1 MERRLIGTTLGP
13 YRIVSRLG
21 RGGMATVF
29 LGYQASMDRYV
40 ALKVLPE
47 RYAEDEQFVE
57 RFRREAQ
64 TVAGLEHQNILPVYD
79 FGDQEGLTYFTM
91 RYLDGGTLKD
101 VLTRGQLSLGDI
113 GSIVSQ
119 VCAGL
124 DYAHRRGI
132 IHRDVK
138 PANILIDTEGGIYLT
153 DFGIAKVLEGA
164 TALTATGATIG
175 TPAYMSPEQAV
186 ARGVDARSDIYSL
199 GVILY
204 ELLLGRPP
212 FEADTPIAVAMAHVH
227 DPLPIPREVNPNLPE
242 PLEAVLLKSLAK
254 NADDR
259 FQSAAELAEAF
270 EAASSHVEEAR
281 VDTTTIVDSTADSF
295 LGETIDLQTMV
306 GEAAENTRRTTE
318 EAAVSGIPP
327 TVMERPDRRSLP
339 WPLLAGGLLIVALI
353 VAGVLLV
360 PRLLNQ
366 QSEAPILVG
375 DHFDEFEWDGRVN
388 TDIWEINISNEQ
400 CFIFQE
406 DGNLVYVNEPLD
418 DGCGLHIEQFL
429 PLAEI
434 SAASADM
441 QIAAF
446 DGNGA
451 GQIIST
457 TIHLDN
463 GITWADCGLTVDPDG
478 VRAFFAVHH
487 ETPDEGFV
495 TEIWEEQPA
504 NIEQWYG
511 FQLEYDRDGGA
522 FICLRDSETIA
533 SHHPELADAFA
544 DETLVSVGFVAGR
557 EPMTVAVTMI
567 DNAGI
572 FGWPGE

>member
-1 MERRLIGTTLGP
+1 MERRLIGTMLGP
-13 YRIVSRLG
+13 YRLVSRLG

-47 RYAEDEQFVE
+47 RYAEDEEFIE
-57 RFRREAQ
+57 RFRREAHM
-64 TVAGLEHQNILPVYD
+64 VAGLEHQNILPVYD
-79 FGDQEGLTYFTM
+79 FGDHEGLTYFTM
-91 RYLDGGTLKD
+91 RYLNGGTLKD
-101 VLTRGQLSLGDI
+101 VLVRGQLSLDDVN
-113 GSIVSQ
+113 SIVKQ

-138 PANILIDTEGGIYLT
+138 PANILIDTEGGVYLT

-186 ARGVDARSDIYSL
+186 GRGVDARSDIYSL

-227 DPLPIPREVNPNLPE
+227 DPLPIPREINPSFPE

-254 NADDR
+254 EQDDR
-259 FQSAAELAEAF
+259 FQNAAELADAF
-270 EAASSHVEEAR
+270 EAAVSEVEATELTPGTTG
-281 VDTTTIVDSTADSF
+281 DTTADSF
-295 LGETIDLQTMV
+295 LGETIDLQTIV
-306 GEAAENTRRTTE
+306 GDVAEDARLTTDEAA
-318 EAAVSGIPP
+318 ASGTAP
-327 TVMERPDRRSLP
+327 TVMEPTERRPLP
-339 WPLLAGGLLIVALI
+339 WPLIVGGLVVIGAIVAAI
-353 VAGVLLV
+353 LLL
-360 PRLLNQ
+360 PGLLNGET
-366 QSEAPILVG
+366 EAPIIAG
-375 DHFDEFEWDGRVN
+375 DHFDEIEWDGQVN
-388 TDIWEINISNEQ
+388 TDNWEINISNEQ

-406 DGNLVYVNEPLD
+406 DGNLVFTNEPLD
-418 DGCGLHIEQFL
+418 DGCGMHIERSFS
-429 PLAEI
+429 LAEF
-434 SAASADM
+434 SSASADM
-441 QIAAF
+441 QITSF

-463 GITWADCGLTVDPDG
+463 GITWVDCGLTADQNG
-478 VRAFFAVHH
+478 TWAFFAVHR
-487 ETPDEGFV
+487 ETADDGMV
-495 TEIWEEQPA
+495 TELWQEQPV
-504 NIEQWYG
+504 NIEQWYWL
-511 FQLEYDRDGGA
+511 QLAYDRDARA
-522 FICLRDSETIA
+522 FTCLLDAETIA
-533 SHHPELADAFA
+533 SHHPEIAESFEDTSPL
-544 DETLVSVGFVAGR
+544 SVGFVGGR
-557 EPMTVAVTMI
+557 EPMSVAVTMI

-572 FGWPGE
+572 FGWTE